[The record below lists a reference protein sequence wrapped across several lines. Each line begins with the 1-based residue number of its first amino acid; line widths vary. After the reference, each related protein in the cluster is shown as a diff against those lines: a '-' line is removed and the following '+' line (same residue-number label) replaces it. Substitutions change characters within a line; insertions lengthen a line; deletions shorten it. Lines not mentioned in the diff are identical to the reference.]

1 MIRYCEPFEYGGIT
15 LSNIITNDLTH
26 ASVPVE
32 DGSNMPLGGLA
43 LSCPLRRLF
52 EAKTHFNKIF

>member
-43 LSCPLRRLF
+43 LSCPLRQ
-52 EAKTHFNKIF
+52 KIV